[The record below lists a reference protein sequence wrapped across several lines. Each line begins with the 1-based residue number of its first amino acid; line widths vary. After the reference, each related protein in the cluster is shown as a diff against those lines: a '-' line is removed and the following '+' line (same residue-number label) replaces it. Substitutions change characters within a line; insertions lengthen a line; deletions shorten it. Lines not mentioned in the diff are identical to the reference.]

1 MFAPAAL
8 HRHSVPD
15 KLVQNPQ
22 LKSNVNS
29 SSYQKSVR
37 YFPKC
42 TALFN
47 SRDLLVSRN
56 RSHFENGDNKPPGNS
71 KKGTKALRTSST

>member
-47 SRDLLVSRN
+47 SRDPLVSRN
-56 RSHFENGDNKPPGNS
+56 RSHFEMETISPLETA
-71 KKGTKALRTSST
+71 KKARKL